1 MFFGNLFLNLISIG
15 RKKRMLSSPIR
26 DWIIIHVCAIVSRT
40 GFEWPAV
47 AAGTYIIADM
57 YVARP
62 NSGTKHYKY
71 ILN

>member
-1 MFFGNLFLNLISIG
+1 MFAQS
-15 RKKRMLSSPIR
+15 
-26 DWIIIHVCAIVSRT
+26 CSRT

-62 NSGTKHYKY
+62 NSGTKPYKY